1 MKSTFS
7 PEWKA
12 SIQPRRQRKY
22 RAKAPLHLRQ
32 KFLCAPLAKEPAK
45 REGIASATIRKGDKV
60 QVMAGEFKKKSGTVE
75 RVDRK
80 GIRIYVIGIEV
91 TKRDG
96 TKALRPIHPSNVMIT
111 ETTGGKKK
119 APRKGAAQRT
129 AKESTP

>member
-60 QVMAGEFKKKSGTVE
+60 QVMAGEFKKKSGT
-75 RVDRK
+75 
-80 GIRIYVIGIEV
+80 
-91 TKRDG
+91 KRDG

-111 ETTGGKKK
+111 ETTRGKKK